1 MAKNINLEMQ
11 LWKTEEEQIN
21 AIKATV
27 NSFRFIRNPS
37 KKVQLFVVKKKDGSF
52 IKYIKN
58 PSEEIQLEAV
68 KQNGYAIQCIK
79 NPSEKIIRF
88 VLENN
93 IDINFLLRNISIN
106 WNKVPEDLILLTK
119 LYEK

>member
-37 KKVQLFVVKKKDGSF
+37 KKVQLFVVKKKMVH
-52 IKYIKN
+52 
-58 PSEEIQLEAV
+58 L
-68 KQNGYAIQCIK
+68 
-79 NPSEKIIRF
+79 
-88 VLENN
+88 LN
-93 IDINFLLRNISIN
+93 ILRIHQKKFS
-106 WNKVPEDLILLTK
+106 
-119 LYEK
+119 